1 MNIWMQA
8 EVINYIVWKI
18 VILLCCETVD
28 ELPYWL
34 RTGAHF
40 APLKSIVS
48 ESSRLIVVN
57 IAVKHGEVP

>member
-34 RTGAHF
+34 CTGAHF
-40 APLKSIVS
+40 CPIKIYS
-48 ESSRLIVVN
+48 ERVIQIN
-57 IAVKHGEVP
+57 RG